1 MGTHPLIHLEP
12 KQGNIFP
19 TNKDISLWKV
29 TEYSLAEPGNST
41 TKTWAMFTGSP
52 SPMPIEIGVSMTIL
66 ASVTALSCFFRLRRE
81 TRLVSAHGNIL
92 AGFLALTALLSVK
105 IGFSVE
111 HVTSDFFSVGLASFG
126 IGLLFISGIFGH
138 FTAEM
143 MPSTPR
149 FCNSNYRFFLLFRL

>member
-1 MGTHPLIHLEP
+1 MGTHPLIRLEP
-12 KQGNIFP
+12 KPGNFFP
-19 TNKDISLWKV
+19 TTKEISLWKV
-29 TEYSLAEPGNST
+29 TEYSFEETGNST

-66 ASVTALSCFFRLRRE
+66 ACVTALSCFFRLRRE

-92 AGFLALTALLSVK
+92 AGFLALTALWSVK

-126 IGLLFISGIFGH
+126 IGLFFLCGVFGH
-138 FTAEM
+138 FSADM
-143 MPSTPR
+143 LPSTPR
-149 FCNSNYRFFLLFRL
+149 FGIFANF